1 MYGSVIQN
9 LEITKFKR
17 SQEEPIIE
25 IIDEPILPLKVK
37 EFGKAKGI
45 IFGGFLSGFLII
57 GFLIIRKVLKGI
69 MN

>member
-1 MYGSVIQN
+1 
-9 LEITKFKR
+9 
-17 SQEEPIIE
+17 
-25 IIDEPILPLKVK
+25 VK
-37 EFGKAKGI
+37 KFGKAKGI